1 MIKELND
8 LAHFIKTSVWRD
20 EELLSVFSVREPE
33 LLELYRLLWH
43 KNLGTDEAAARAAG
57 WSLSAYKIRARRLRK
72 CLRDMA
78 VLFDDEKAR
87 ANAMARNQVEG
98 ILETAIMNLL
108 QTRGYRH
115 APPAIAKR
123 LFRRGV
129 DYDAPVFAVEGLGVL
144 KETVK
149 DTGSEKQ
156 FITYNRLYWEYR
168 AHADAE
174 ARAADCFQWA
184 ALPGLRKQSERRQFL
199 EHTRQRLEALA
210 PFKGKTPSYLFHL
223 HYFTVQAQFLLESGD
238 YEGALRCCDEAI
250 AWFVARRYPVAGP
263 LAMFHYKKVPAYILL
278 KRFEAGET
286 AALAGLDYAPD
297 GSDDFFLAYEMYFC
311 LAMHAGQYEQALD
324 IFQTVSLHKRFSQL
338 QGPLRE
344 IWHMLGAY
352 LFLAYRFGHLPLP
365 EKSLPVFKSHRFI
378 NDMPAFSRDK
388 EGINVAILIAHL
400 LLQLLEG
407 KTDQLLER
415 VQALDKYR
423 ERYLRYPEAE
433 RPGLFIKVLTLLPK
447 VNFSAV
453 KFQKKAAPL
462 LRQIA
467 ALPRR
472 MTNPAHEPEIIPF
485 ENLAEMIANW
495 LAIHRLS

>member
-1 MIKELND
+1 MVKELND

-20 EELLSVFSVREPE
+20 EALLAAFSGAEPE
-33 LLELYRLLWH
+33 LLELYHILWH
-43 KNLGTDEAAARAAG
+43 KNLGTDEAAAKAAG

-87 ANAMARNQVEG
+87 ANAMVKNQVEG
-98 ILETAIMNLL
+98 ILDTAIMNLL
-108 QTRGYRH
+108 HARGYRH

-123 LFRRGV
+123 LLRRGI
-129 DYDAPVFAVEGLGVL
+129 DYDAPVFAAEALGVL
-144 KETVK
+144 KETAK
-149 DTGSEKQ
+149 DMPGGEKQ
-156 FITYNRLYWEYR
+156 FAAYNRLYWEYR

-184 ALPGLRKQSERRQFL
+184 DLPGLRKRSDRRQFL

-223 HYFTVQAQFLLESGD
+223 HYFTVRIHFLLESGD

-250 AWFVARRYPVAGP
+250 AWFVGRRYPAAGR

-278 KRFEAGET
+278 ERFEAGEA

-297 GSDDFFLAYEMYFC
+297 GSDEFFQAYEMYFC
-311 LAMHAGQYEQALD
+311 LAMYAGEYEQALD

-338 QGPLRE
+338 QGPLHE
-344 IWHMLGAY
+344 IWQILGAY
-352 LFLAYRFGHLPLP
+352 LFLACRFGNLPLP
-365 EKSLPVFKSHRFI
+365 EKSLPVFKSQRFA
-378 NDMPAFSRDK
+378 NEMQVFNRDK
-388 EGINVAILIAHL
+388 DGMNVAILVAHL

-415 VQALDKYR
+415 IEALDKYR
-423 ERYLRYPEAE
+423 ERYLGYPEAE
-433 RPGLFIKVLTLLPK
+433 RAGLFVKVLTLLPK
-447 VNFSAV
+447 VNFSSV
-453 KFQKKAAPL
+453 TFQKKAAPL
-462 LRQIA
+462 LRKMS

-472 MTNPAHEPEIIPF
+472 MTNPAREPEIIPF
-485 ENLAEMIANW
+485 ENLAEMIAKW
-495 LAIHRLS
+495 LAANRL